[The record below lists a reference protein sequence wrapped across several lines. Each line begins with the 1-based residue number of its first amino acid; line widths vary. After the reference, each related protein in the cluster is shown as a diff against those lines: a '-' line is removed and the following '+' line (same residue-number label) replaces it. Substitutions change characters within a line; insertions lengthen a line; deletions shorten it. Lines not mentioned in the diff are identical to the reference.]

1 MFWQLEREIIN
12 PFLQKTVLYKT
23 NLSQMIGKDT
33 CKSERVGAC
42 QGGW

>member
-1 MFWQLEREIIN
+1 MFWQPEEEIIN
-12 PFLQKTVLYKT
+12 HFLFETVFYKT
-23 NLSQMIGKDT
+23 NLSQMIGEGT